1 LPSGTH
7 QRAKRIVRNRSIYFR
22 LAPVLIP
29 RQQTNALGIPAP
41 RVFWIASA
49 EETAPTFACFV
60 PYAVPAGIGRPVRHT
75 ILRHM
80 NINSWPQRTVKI
92 LGTGPLDNLFSREI
106 PRVRPLAVE
115 QSDSNPNLVGDLQF
129 RFNDAYPISF

>member
-1 LPSGTH
+1 
-7 QRAKRIVRNRSIYFR
+7 
-22 LAPVLIP
+22 
-29 RQQTNALGIPAP
+29 
-41 RVFWIASA
+41 
-49 EETAPTFACFV
+49 
-60 PYAVPAGIGRPVRHT
+60 
-75 ILRHM
+75 M